1 MILARNRRSEEVPQG
16 LPAWM
21 ATFSD
26 LMNLLLCFFVLLF
39 AMSSVDQ
46 DKFEEL
52 VVSLSASFGIM
63 EGGSA
68 SVIEGTKIS
77 TGVSELNELDSYYES
92 LGLNSEGDAEEIND
106 KDANFNGETVLE
118 QVQKE
123 GTEQSEQM
131 AEEIKGQSEQSGI
144 NEQIQIDFT
153 SQYVQLTLNGALL
166 FDSAEASIRSDAVPL
181 VDKVGDILK
190 NYGGNMIEI
199 TGYTDSVPLLDDP
212 KYDDNWDLSSGRAKS
227 VLMYLVQNKGMDI
240 SKMKSSGR
248 GENDPIASNDT
259 AEGRAQNRRVEIK
272 IYNEI
277 SNSY

>member
-1 MILARNRRSEEVPQG
+1 MAKNRKPEDPPVGS
-16 LPAWM
+16 PAWM

-77 TGVSELNELDSYYES
+77 TGVADLNELDSYYES
-92 LGLNSEGDAEEIND
+92 LGLNTEGESQEIND
-106 KDANFNGETVLE
+106 KDAEFDGETVLE

-123 GTEQSEQM
+123 GMDESEEMSEQ
-131 AEEIKGQSEQSGI
+131 IKEQANQNGIAGQM
-144 NEQIQIDFT
+144 QIDYT

-166 FDSAEASIRSDAVPL
+166 FDPAQASVRSDAIAL
-181 VDKVGDILK
+181 VDKVGDILN

-212 KYDDNWDLSSGRAKS
+212 KYDDNWDLSSARAKS
-227 VLMYLVQNKGMDI
+227 VLMYLVNNKGMDI
-240 SKMKSSGR
+240 SKMKASGR
-248 GENDPIASNDT
+248 GENDPVATNDT